1 MALGRRQFLAGALAA
16 ARARSQA
23 RSGESAPPRATPLVC
38 LYSQA
43 LIEIDYI
50 ELPRIVR
57 GLGFDGCNLTVKP
70 GGHVNPRA
78 ADVSLMPAL
87 EAMSGADLEVPIIAT
102 ALTSMADPTAGE
114 VLGLAGV
121 IGVPFFRPGPW
132 RFNPPS
138 TALQREIAGVAAA
151 GRSNKMAMGI
161 SNTGE
166 ASGASVAT
174 VSQIVRPLDPRWVGF
189 DFDPS
194 PAAVEGGMDAVAA
207 AFTMAQPRL
216 KMVTVRDCRKDASPC
231 PLGEGVVDWQHFF
244 GLLAAARFNGP
255 ITLQIDYQ
263 PPDKLAAIRRDV
275 EFLRK
280 QIEAAYQPAAAR
292 GRV

>member
-16 ARARSQA
+16 GQARAQA
-23 RSGESAPPRATPLVC
+23 RSGDTAPPRATPLVC

-50 ELPRIVR
+50 ELPQIVR
-57 GLGFDGCNLTVKP
+57 GLGFEGCNLTVKP
-70 GGHVNPRA
+70 GGHVNPGA

-87 EAMSGADLEVPIIAT
+87 EAMSGVDLEVPIITT

-132 RFNPPS
+132 RFEAPS
-138 TALQREIAGVAAA
+138 PALQRAIAGLAAV
-151 GRSNKMAMGI
+151 GRSSKMAMGI
-161 SNTGE
+161 PNTG
-166 ASGASVAT
+166 AAAGATVAT
-174 VSQIVRPLDPRWVGF
+174 VSRIVRPLDPRWVGF

-194 PAAVEGGMDAVAA
+194 SAAAEGGLDAVAA
-207 AFTMAQPRL
+207 AFAMALPRL
-216 KMVTVRDCRKDASPC
+216 KMVTARDCRKDATPC

-244 GLLAAARFNGP
+244 GLLAGAKFTGP
-255 ITLQIDYQ
+255 ITLQIEHK
-263 PPDKLAAIRRDV
+263 PPDKLAAIRRDG

-280 QIEAAYQPAAAR
+280 CLEAAYR
-292 GRV
+292 